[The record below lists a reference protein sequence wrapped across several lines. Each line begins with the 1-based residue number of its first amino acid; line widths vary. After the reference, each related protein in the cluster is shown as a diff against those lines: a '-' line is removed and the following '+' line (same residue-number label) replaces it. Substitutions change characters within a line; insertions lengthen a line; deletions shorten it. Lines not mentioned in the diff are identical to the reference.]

1 MMKILVRNTEK
12 TGVIDYWITFS
23 EVTERGDDMGYFIIG
38 ALCFISGAAIGV
50 MLTAIIASGKT
61 ADKIMEE
68 LNERKDDAD
77 DW

>member
-12 TGVIDYWITFS
+12 TGVIDYWIIFS
-23 EVTERGDDMGYFIIG
+23 EVTERGDNMGYFIIG
-38 ALCFISGAAIGV
+38 ALCFISGAVIGV
-50 MLTAIIASGKT
+50 MLTAIIAIGKS

-77 DW
+77 D

>member
-1 MMKILVRNTEK
+1 MMKIPVKNIEK
-12 TGVIDYWITFS
+12 IGVIDYWITFS

-38 ALCFISGAAIGV
+38 AFCFISGAVIGT
-50 MLTAIIASGKT
+50 MLTAIIAIDKT
-61 ADKIMEE
+61 TDKIIEE